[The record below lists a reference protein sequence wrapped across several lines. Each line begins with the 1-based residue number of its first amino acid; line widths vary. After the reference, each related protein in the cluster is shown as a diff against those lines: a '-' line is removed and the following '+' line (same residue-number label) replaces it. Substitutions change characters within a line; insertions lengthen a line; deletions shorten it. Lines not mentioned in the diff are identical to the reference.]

1 MIIIPRRHIDP
12 APEEWRRLISGG
24 TTGHDAESI
33 QRWEEA
39 FADYVGCRFGVAV
52 GSGRLA
58 MRLLLASLELPK
70 GAEIII
76 PAYTLK
82 DLLPIITSLGL
93 VPVAADIDPEHWN
106 ISAATVAPVLTNK
119 TKAIIVLHL
128 FGNPAPMPELQA
140 LAKVNGLK
148 IIEDCAHSA
157 GSSFA
162 GKPTGSAG
170 SGAFFS
176 FESIKPINTYGGGMV
191 VTDDS
196 GLAGRIRGESTNL
209 PPFTG
214 IGRKLKAAAF
224 EQLMFKYGLAFL
236 PLLILSSPH
245 GQRLVTRL
253 YRHIQPPPRIPYGY
267 SGLQA
272 ELGLHRLANLAERVA
287 ERQRQAAHLSGWLPD
302 RCRPQKILSGGTHNY
317 YFFVVRYNGD
327 ASRLRRRLLLHRF
340 DTGFGPEIADDC
352 SSLLPGHH
360 CPNANL
366 LQSQALHLPLHEGIS
381 DRQLARLAEIITEQ
395 AKK

>member
-12 APEEWRRLISGG
+12 APEEWRRLASSG
-24 TTGHDAESI
+24 TTGHDANSV
-33 QRWEEA
+33 QYWEKA
-39 FADYVGCRFGVAV
+39 FADYIGCRFAVAV

-58 MRLLLASLELPK
+58 MRLLLASLELP
-70 GAEIII
+70 GGSEIII

-82 DLLPIITSLGL
+82 DLLPIIISLGL

-119 TKAIIVLHL
+119 TKAIIALHL

-140 LAKVNGLK
+140 LAEANGLK

-191 VTDDS
+191 VTDDPD
-196 GLAGRIRGESTNL
+196 LAARIRGESTNL
-209 PPFTG
+209 PPFSG
-214 IGRKLKAAAF
+214 LGRKLKTAAF
-224 EQLMFKYGLAFL
+224 EQLMFKSGLAFL

-253 YRHIQPPPRIPYGY
+253 YRHIQPPPRVPYGY

-272 ELGLHRLANLAERVA
+272 ELGMYRLSNLAERVA
-287 ERQRQAAHLSGWLPD
+287 GRQRQAALLIPRLPD
-302 RCRPQKILSGGTHNY
+302 SCRPQKVISGAAHNY
-317 YFFVVRYNGD
+317 YFFVVRYDGD
-327 ASRLRRRLLLHRF
+327 ASRLRRRLLRHRF
-340 DTGFGPEIADDC
+340 DVGFGPEIADDC
-352 SSLLPGHH
+352 SALLAGRP

-366 LQSQALHLPLHEGIS
+366 LQRQALHLPLHEGIS
-381 DRQLARLAEIITEQ
+381 ANQLARLAEIISEQ
-395 AKK
+395 SK